1 MEKLDCEKVLLYSTD
16 ERLIK
21 IYLYLI
27 CVNIRDLRSIIDS
40 FNSIKLSD
48 LLGIV
53 IRIFN
58 NENNDKLFF
67 LIVNLC
73 LDYPISYEFIQNQID
88 FNENEI
94 QQKIF
99 FSIRTEFTID
109 LSGVCIGKNG
119 VKYICNNIDLLPNL
133 QNLFFCYDD
142 VYPEGM
148 KYLKKQ
154 INKIPNLY
162 TLFNLCSNLNSNIYF
177 ILLKYYI
184 SNHYY
189 LFDCIFIYFYYIIL
203 VNEIKKLEIKDVEN
217 ILLNSSD
224 AKFTRIFLYLICI
237 NVNYIKSIVSSF
249 REMDIDC
256 IFYNIY
262 LFIFSVYNEKQF
274 SI

>member
-1 MEKLDCEKVLLYSTD
+1 MELLDCEKVLLYSTD

>member
-1 MEKLDCEKVLLYSTD
+1 MELLDCEKVLLYSTD

-162 TLFNLCSNLNSNIYF
+162 TLINLCSNINSNIYF